1 MPKFPDVSRHPFRA
15 CRRKTR
21 VSESG
26 PKEMAIVRRVKEERG
41 KNSQLYQEERWKFA
55 EKVAFCL
62 ARMYFGRK
70 SKSNVGHFRGVK
82 LRQKHAFLMFMANK
96 LN

>member
-26 PKEMAIVRRVKEERG
+26 PKEMAIVRRVKEKREQ
-41 KNSQLYQEERWKFA
+41 NSRLYQEGRWKFA
-55 EKVAFCL
+55 EKVAFRF
-62 ARMYFGRK
+62 AMMYFGRK
-70 SKSNVGHFRGVK
+70 SKSNVVHFRVVK
-82 LRQKHAFLMFMANK
+82 LRQKRIFLISMKNK